1 MIGLLA
7 DDLTGACDSAA
18 PFLGEGRVL
27 VSIWPAFAPDSSAA
41 CLAISTETRDGTPEE
56 ARTRSRQAVHLL
68 LTAGANRIF
77 RKVDSR
83 LRGHLREELAGAL
96 DAWPGRCLLAPA
108 LPAEGRL
115 TVGGRQLVDGAAID
129 IGTLLDGLERVE
141 IRDAA
146 TDDDLSALA
155 AAVDADR
162 ELMPAGT
169 NGLAAALARGSAAAP
184 GWPACARPLGLVG
197 SSDRGTM
204 RAGSLA
210 EVSVAQVEAARAA
223 GWEVR
228 RRARGDA
235 VELEGHDAL
244 FLSGGGTAS
253 GVLADLG
260 ATQLELLGQALP
272 RVPVGRLL
280 DGPRRGLVVALKSG
294 GFGGVD
300 AIAAVLTRLRSGG

>member
-1 MIGLLA
+1 VIGLLA

-197 SSDRGTM
+197 SKT
-204 RAGSLA
+204 
-210 EVSVAQVEAARAA
+210 EVSVAQVEAALAA

>member
-1 MIGLLA
+1 MIGLVA

-18 PFLGEGRVL
+18 PFLSEGRVL
-27 VSIWPAFAPDSSAA
+27 VSIWPAFVPETSAA
-41 CLAISTETRDGTPEE
+41 CLAISTETRDGTAEE
-56 ARTRSRQAVHLL
+56 ARDRSRQAVHLL
-68 LTAGANRIF
+68 LTAGASRIF

-115 TVGGRQLVDGAAID
+115 TVGGRQLVDGAALD
-129 IGTLLDGLERVE
+129 VATLLDGLERVE

-146 TDDDLSALA
+146 TDGDLLA
-155 AAVDADR
+155 VAAEVEAGR

-169 NGLAAALARGSAAAP
+169 AGLAAALAHGSAAGP

-197 SSDRGTM
+197 SKTG
-204 RAGSLA
+204 
-210 EVSVAQVEAARAA
+210 VSAAQVETAVAA
-223 GWEVR
+223 GWTVR
-228 RRARGDA
+228 RRARGEA
-235 VELEGHDAL
+235 VELDDHDAL

-253 GVLADLG
+253 GVLAALG
-260 ATQLELLGQALP
+260 ATRLELLGQALP

-294 GFGGVD
+294 GFGGAD
-300 AIAAVLTRLRSGG
+300 AIAATLARLHSGG

>member
-1 MIGLLA
+1 VIGLLA

-41 CLAISTETRDGTPEE
+41 CLAISTETRDGTPEG

-197 SSDRGTM
+197 SKT
-204 RAGSLA
+204 
-210 EVSVAQVEAARAA
+210 EVSVAQVEAALAA

>member
-1 MIGLLA
+1 MIGLVA

-18 PFLGEGRVL
+18 PFLREGRVL
-27 VSIWPAFAPDSSAA
+27 VSIWPAFAPQAAA
-41 CLAISTETRDGTPEE
+41 CLALSTETRDATPEE
-56 ARTRSRQAVHLL
+56 ARTRARQAVHLL
-68 LTAGANRIF
+68 LTAGATRIF

-115 TVGGRQLVDGAAID
+115 TVGGRQVVDGEAID
-129 IGTLLDGLERVE
+129 IATLLDGLERVE
-141 IRDAA
+141 VRDAA
-146 TDDDLSALA
+146 SDADLLA
-155 AAVDADR
+155 IAGEVEADR

-169 NGLAAALARGSAAAP
+169 AGLAAALARGSAAVP
-184 GWPACARPLGLVG
+184 GWPACARPQALVG
-197 SSDRGTM
+197 SKT
-204 RAGSLA
+204 
-210 EVSVAQVEAARAA
+210 EVSAAQVDVALEA

-235 VELEGHDAL
+235 VALEGFDAL
-244 FLSGGGTAS
+244 FLSGGGTAA
-253 GVLADLG
+253 GVLAELG
-260 ATQLELLGQALP
+260 ATALELLGEALP

-280 DGPRRGLVVALKSG
+280 DGPHAGLVVALKSG

-300 AIAAVLTRLRSGG
+300 AIAGALARLRSGG

>member
-1 MIGLLA
+1 VIGLLA

-18 PFLGEGRVL
+18 PFLGEGHVL

-197 SSDRGTM
+197 SKT
-204 RAGSLA
+204 
-210 EVSVAQVEAARAA
+210 EVSVAQVEAALAA

>member
-1 MIGLLA
+1 VIGLLA

-146 TDDDLSALA
+146 TDEDLSALA

-197 SSDRGTM
+197 SKT
-204 RAGSLA
+204 
-210 EVSVAQVEAARAA
+210 EVSVAQVEAALAA

>member
-1 MIGLLA
+1 VLGLLA

-27 VSIWPAFAPDSSAA
+27 VSIWPAFAPESAAA

-68 LTAGANRIF
+68 LTAGASRIF

-115 TVGGRQLVDGAAID
+115 TVGGRQLVEGAAID
-129 IGTLLDGLERVE
+129 IGTLVDGLERVE

-146 TDDDLSALA
+146 TDDDLLA
-155 AAVDADR
+155 VAAEIDADR

-169 NGLAAALARGSAAAP
+169 AGLAAAMARGSATLP

-197 SSDRGTM
+197 SKT
-204 RAGSLA
+204 
-210 EVSVAQVEAARAA
+210 EVSAAQVEAALAA

-228 RRARGDA
+228 RRLRGDA
-235 VELEGHDAL
+235 VELDGHDAL

-253 GVLADLG
+253 GVLAELG

-272 RVPVGRLL
+272 RVPVARLL
-280 DGPRRGLVVALKSG
+280 DGPRGGLVVALKSG

-300 AIAAVLTRLRSGG
+300 AIAAVLARLHSGG

>member
-197 SSDRGTM
+197 SKT
-204 RAGSLA
+204 
-210 EVSVAQVEAARAA
+210 EVSVAQVEAALAA